1 MTTTRGLGNTARLA
15 RWSLGAWMERQ
26 LQQASQQWS
35 PFAYPAHAPA
45 WRRGR
50 TVPDLAGEIR
60 QELSFGLAQASW
72 WLSSPKDQEVLEVA
86 GILLGYPYGPEVQ
99 ILADAI
105 IVAGAPKGSQQRQRA
120 EQRALM
126 TGAGLIANTYLR

>member
-1 MTTTRGLGNTARLA
+1 MTTGLGNTARLA
-15 RWSLGAWMERQ
+15 RWSLGAWMEGQ
-26 LQQASQQWS
+26 LQHSGHQRS
-35 PFAYPAHAPA
+35 PYVYSALAHG

-50 TVPDLAGEIR
+50 TASDLAVEIR
-60 QELSFGLAQASW
+60 QELAFGLAQASW
-72 WLSSPKDQEVLEVA
+72 WLSSPRDEEILQVA

-105 IVAGAPKGSQQRQRA
+105 IIAGGPKGSEQRRRA
-120 EQRALM
+120 EQRVIM

>member
-1 MTTTRGLGNTARLA
+1 
-15 RWSLGAWMERQ
+15 MERQ
-26 LQQASQQWS
+26 VQQASNQWS
-35 PFAYPAHAPA
+35 PYAYTALAPG

-50 TVPDLAGEIR
+50 AAPDLAAEIR

-72 WLSSPKDQEVLEVA
+72 WLSSPRDQEVLEVA

-105 IVAGAPKGSQQRQRA
+105 IIAGAPKGSQQRQRA